1 MVAATCTSGATAATP
16 AARASAAPAGHGY
29 HPADLRRDVD
39 AVRAAGHGT
48 LNLVPRLD
56 TPDGALR
63 ARSGRM
69 PGTDAALPLDL
80 EYRIA
85 STSRAFTAVVILQL
99 VTEGRLSL
107 DDTVEHWLPGVVSGH
122 GNAGSKVTVLDLL
135 RHTSGLFDYAR
146 EPGWHEK
153 YFPSGRSGDPAIR
166 FDATPP
172 RQRLPYAFAHPPLYV
187 PRHDTD
193 RPPSNY
199 SNTNYVLAGVIA
211 EKAEGTGTTWRDL
224 VEHRIIAPLGLR
236 HTSIIGHPTRPG
248 PPEVHFSHSGNGPE
262 LLRDFL
268 EKPPPPHC
276 GTPERSPGK
285 AEPTRSRR
293 APGDQHDGVRDR
305 VAMSSQ
311 KRWSSLHVMRC
322 QGARLRRSQDRG
334 PRMPT
339 RR

>member
-1 MVAATCTSGATAATP
+1 M
-16 AARASAAPAGHGY
+16 
-29 HPADLRRDVD
+29 
-39 AVRAAGHGT
+39 
-48 LNLVPRLD
+48 
-56 TPDGALR
+56 
-63 ARSGRM
+63 
-69 PGTDAALPLDL
+69 
-80 EYRIA
+80 
-85 STSRAFTAVVILQL
+85 
-99 VTEGRLSL
+99 
-107 DDTVEHWLPGVVSGH
+107 
-122 GNAGSKVTVLDLL
+122 
-135 RHTSGLFDYAR
+135 
-146 EPGWHEK
+146 
-153 YFPSGRSGDPAIR
+153 
-166 FDATPP
+166 
-172 RQRLPYAFAHPPLYV
+172 

-224 VEHRIIAPLGLR
+224 VEHRVIAPLGLR

-262 LLRDFL
+262 LRRDSL
-268 EKPPPPHC
+268 EKPPPPRC

-322 QGARLRRSQDRG
+322 QGARLRRSQDSG